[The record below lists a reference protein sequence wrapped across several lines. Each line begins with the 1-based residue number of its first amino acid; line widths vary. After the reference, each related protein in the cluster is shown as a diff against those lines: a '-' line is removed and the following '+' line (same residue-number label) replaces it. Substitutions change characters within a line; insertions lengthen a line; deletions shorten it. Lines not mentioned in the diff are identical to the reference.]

1 MKPMLLLA
9 ATLGLILL
17 AVPAGAQSID
27 LNKIFG
33 TAKKT
38 TDLGEKDLDEELELG
53 EQMAATLLGASALGT
68 REAEQRYVAR
78 VGHWVAAHSSRPELP
93 WRFAVLDDETVN
105 AFAAPG
111 GHVFITRGLLLQL
124 SSEAELAGV
133 LAHEIAHVTR
143 KHHLAAIRKAAGMEV
158 AGGVLSIAAGLR
170 GRTSRREQAI
180 GERVLGATRELYAK
194 GLDRDDEHE
203 ADRWALTYMAR
214 AGYDPFAYA
223 AVLQWLESV
232 AAEDSQVALL
242 FTTHP
247 APARRLE
254 QIAFLLTEQY
264 AELGGLDL
272 GDRFNAALADPE
284 AVAASEPAITDD
296 IGGIAE
302 DSPR

>member
-1 MKPMLLLA
+1 MKSAVPYLLLLVA
-9 ATLGLILL
+9 L
-17 AVPAGAQSID
+17 AVAWPANAQTID

-38 TDLGEKDLDEELELG
+38 TELGEKDLEEELELG
-53 EQMAATLLGASALGT
+53 EQMAATLLGVAALGS
-68 REAEQRYVAR
+68 RQAEQDYVAR
-78 VGHWVAAHSSRPELP
+78 VGHWVAAHSSRPDLP
-93 WRFAVLDDETVN
+93 WRFGVLDDDTIN

-143 KHHLAAIRKAAGMEV
+143 KHHLDAIRKAAGMEV
-158 AGGVLSIAAGLR
+158 ASGVLGIAAGLR
-170 GRTSRREQAI
+170 RRTSRREQAI

-223 AVLQWLESV
+223 AVLQWLESI

-247 APARRLE
+247 DPGTRLE
-254 QIAFLLTEQY
+254 HITHLLVDQY
-264 AELGGLDL
+264 AALGGLDL
-272 GDRFNAALADPE
+272 GDRFGAELRVSADPE
-284 AVAASEPAITDD
+284 AVP
-296 IGGIAE
+296 
-302 DSPR
+302 